1 MSAVKKVALIF
12 GASGGIGSN
21 IYRNLKIKKFEVYG
35 YSRTSDPDNNNNIIG
50 EKYLKD
56 LSNKFIEKNIK
67 IKIFINAIG
76 FLHDNYYSPE
86 KKLQDIN
93 LEYMKKCFE
102 VNTIPTALM
111 IKYFCPLMI
120 KEEKSIFATISAKV
134 GSISDNYLGGW
145 YSYRASKAAL
155 NQIIK
160 TSSIEQKR
168 LNKNLIM
175 VSVHP
180 GTVSTRLSNPFIGKR
195 NVQSPSEAATK
206 IISLLETLTF
216 EDSGLFFDYNK
227 KIIPF

>member
-1 MSAVKKVALIF
+1 MSANKKVALVF
-12 GASGGIGSN
+12 GVSGGIGGN
-21 IYRNLKIKKFEVYG
+21 IYTNLKRKKFEVYG
-35 YSRTSDPDNNNNIIG
+35 FSRTTNPNNNNIIS

-56 LSNKFIEKNIK
+56 LSLKFVEKNIK

-76 FLHDNYYSPE
+76 FLHDNNYSPE

-93 LEYMKKCFE
+93 LEYMRKCFE
-102 VNTIPTALM
+102 INTIPTALM
-111 IKYFCPLMI
+111 IKYFCPIMI
-120 KEEKSIFATISAKV
+120 KEEKSIFASISAKV

-180 GTVSTRLSNPFIGKR
+180 GTVNTKLSSPFIGKR
-195 NVQSPSEAATK
+195 KVQTPSEAATK
-206 IISLLETLTF
+206 IINLLETLTL

-227 KIIPF
+227 DIIPF

>member
-1 MSAVKKVALIF
+1 MSANKKVALVF
-12 GASGGIGSN
+12 GVSGGIGSN
-21 IYRNLKIKKFEVYG
+21 IYSLLKRKDFKVYG
-35 YSRTSDPDNNNNIIG
+35 FSRTTDQKSNIIS

-56 LSNKFIEKNIK
+56 LSHKFIEQNIK
-67 IKIFINAIG
+67 VKIFINAIG
-76 FLHDNYYSPE
+76 YLHDNYYSPE

-102 VNTIPTALM
+102 INTIPTALM

-120 KEEKSIFATISAKV
+120 KEEKSIFASISAKV

-175 VSVHP
+175 ISIHP
-180 GTVSTRLSNPFIGKR
+180 GTVNTKLSMPFIGKR
-195 NVQSPSEAATK
+195 KVQTPSEAAAK
-206 IISLLETLTF
+206 IINVLEKLTL

-227 KIIPF
+227 NIIPF

>member
-1 MSAVKKVALIF
+1 MSASKKAALVF
-12 GASGGIGSN
+12 GVSGGIGSN
-21 IYRNLKIKKFEVYG
+21 IYINLKRKKIEVYG
-35 YSRTSDPDNNNNIIG
+35 FSRTTEHNNIIS

-56 LSNKFIEKNIK
+56 LSLKFIEQNIK

-76 FLHDNYYSPE
+76 FLHDKYYSPE

-93 LEYMKKCFE
+93 QEYMKKCFE
-102 VNTIPTALM
+102 INTIPTALM

-120 KEEKSIFATISAKV
+120 KDEKSVFASISAKV

-180 GTVSTRLSNPFIGKR
+180 GTVNTRLSNPFIGKR
-195 NVQSPSEAATK
+195 KVQTPSEAAIK
-206 IISLLETLTF
+206 IINLLEKLTL

-227 KIIPF
+227 NIIPF

>member
-1 MSAVKKVALIF
+1 MSASKKAALVF
-12 GASGGIGSN
+12 GVSGGIGSN
-21 IYRNLKIKKFEVYG
+21 IYSNLKRKKFEVYG
-35 YSRTSDPDNNNNIIG
+35 FSRTTEANHNIIS

-56 LSNKFIEKNIK
+56 LSHKFIEQNIK

-76 FLHDNYYSPE
+76 FLHDNYFSPE

-93 LEYMKKCFE
+93 QEYMKKCFE
-102 VNTIPTALM
+102 INTIPTALM
-111 IKYFCPLMI
+111 IKYFCPLMT
-120 KEEKSIFATISAKV
+120 KDEKSIFASISAKV

-180 GTVSTRLSNPFIGKR
+180 GTVNTRLSNPFIGKKK
-195 NVQSPSEAATK
+195 VQTPSEAAIK
-206 IISLLETLTF
+206 IIDLLETLTL

-227 KIIPF
+227 NIIPF

>member
-1 MSAVKKVALIF
+1 MSTAKKVALVF
-12 GASGGIGSN
+12 GVSGGIGSN
-21 IYRNLKIKKFEVYG
+21 IYSILKSKMFEVYG
-35 YSRTSDPDNNNNIIG
+35 FSRTTDPNNNIIS

-56 LSNKFIEKNIK
+56 LSIKFIEQKIK
-67 IKIFINAIG
+67 IKIFVNAIG

-93 LEYMKKCFE
+93 LEYMKKSFE
-102 VNTIPTALM
+102 INTIPTALM

-120 KEEKSIFATISAKV
+120 KEEKSIFASISAKV

-175 VSVHP
+175 VSIHP
-180 GTVSTRLSNPFIGKR
+180 GTVNTKLSSPFIGKR
-195 NVQSPSEAATK
+195 KVQTPSEAATN
-206 IISLLETLTF
+206 IINLLETLTV

-227 KIIPF
+227 NILPF

>member
-1 MSAVKKVALIF
+1 MSATKKVALIF
-12 GASGGIGSN
+12 GISGGIGSN
-21 IYRNLKIKKFEVYG
+21 IYSNLKRKKFEVYG
-35 YSRTSDPDNNNNIIG
+35 FSRTTDPNNNIIS

-56 LSNKFIEKNIK
+56 LSNKFKEQNIK
-67 IKIFINAIG
+67 INIFINTIG
-76 FLHDNYYSPE
+76 FLHNNYYSPE

-120 KEEKSIFATISAKV
+120 KEEKSIFASISAKV

-180 GTVSTRLSNPFIGKR
+180 GTVSTRLSRPFIGKR

-227 KIIPF
+227 NIIPF

>member
-1 MSAVKKVALIF
+1 MSSSKKVALVF
-12 GASGGIGSN
+12 GVSGGIGSS
-21 IYRNLKIKKFEVYG
+21 IYSNLKRKKYEVYG
-35 YSRTSDPDNNNNIIG
+35 FSRTTESNNNDIIS

-56 LSNKFIEKNIK
+56 LSHKFIEQNIK

-76 FLHDNYYSPE
+76 FLHDNYYAPE

-93 LEYMKKCFE
+93 QEYMKKCFQI
-102 VNTIPTALM
+102 NTIPTALM
-111 IKYFCPLMI
+111 IKYFCPIMI
-120 KEEKSIFATISAKV
+120 KEEKSIFASISAKV
-134 GSISDNYLGGW
+134 GSISDNHLGGW

-180 GTVSTRLSNPFIGKR
+180 GTVNTRLSSPFIGKR
-195 NVQSPSEAATK
+195 KVQTPSEAAIK
-206 IISLLETLTF
+206 IIDLLETLTL

-227 KIIPF
+227 NIIPF

>member
-1 MSAVKKVALIF
+1 MSDAKKIALVF
-12 GASGGIGSN
+12 GISGGIGSN
-21 IYRNLKIKKFEVYG
+21 IYNHLKRKKFKVYG
-35 YSRTSDPDNNNNIIG
+35 FSRTKELNSDIIS
-50 EKYLKD
+50 ENYLKA
-56 LSNKFIEKNIK
+56 LSQKFTEQNIK

-93 LEYMKKCFE
+93 QEYMKKCFE
-102 VNTIPTALM
+102 INTIPTALM
-111 IKYFCPLMI
+111 IKYFCPLMT
-120 KEEKSIFATISAKV
+120 KDEKSIFASISAKV

-168 LNKNLIM
+168 FNKNLIM

-180 GTVSTRLSNPFIGKR
+180 GTVNTRLSNPFIGKR
-195 NVQSPSEAATK
+195 KVQTPSEAAIK
-206 IISLLETLTF
+206 IIDLLETLTL

-227 KIIPF
+227 NIIPF

>member
-1 MSAVKKVALIF
+1 MSDTKKIALVF
-12 GASGGIGSN
+12 GVSGGIGNS
-21 IYRNLKIKKFEVYG
+21 IYNQLENKNFKVYG
-35 YSRTSDPDNNNNIIG
+35 FSRNTNNNVIS
-50 EKYLKD
+50 EQYLKE
-56 LSNKFIEKNIK
+56 LSYEFMKQNLK
-67 IKIFINAIG
+67 IKIFINTIG
-76 FLHDNYYSPE
+76 FLHDDNYFPE

-93 LEYMKKCFE
+93 PEYMKKCFE
-102 VNTIPTALM
+102 INTIPTALM
-111 IKYFCPLMI
+111 IKYFCPIMI
-120 KEEKSIFATISAKV
+120 KDEKSIFASISAKV

-180 GTVSTRLSNPFIGKR
+180 GTVNTRLSSPFIGKR
-195 NVQSPSEAATK
+195 KVQTPSEAATK
-206 IISLLETLTF
+206 IINLLETLTV

-227 KIIPF
+227 NILPF

>member
-1 MSAVKKVALIF
+1 MSDAKKVALIF
-12 GASGGIGSN
+12 GVSGGIGSS
-21 IYRNLKIKKFEVYG
+21 IYSHLKRKNFKVYG
-35 YSRTSDPDNNNNIIG
+35 FSRTTEHNNNIIS
-50 EKYLKD
+50 EKYFKD
-56 LSNKFIEKNIK
+56 LSQKFIAQNIK

-86 KKLQDIN
+86 KKFQDIN
-93 LEYMKKCFE
+93 LDYMKKCFE

-111 IKYFCPLMI
+111 IKYFSPIMI
-120 KEEKSIFATISAKV
+120 KQEKSIFASISAKV

-180 GTVSTRLSNPFIGKR
+180 GTVNTKLSSPFIGKR
-195 NVQSPSEAATK
+195 KVQTPSEAAAK
-206 IISLLETLTF
+206 IINLLEKLTL
-216 EDSGLFFDYNK
+216 EDSGLFFDYNNN
-227 KIIPF
+227 IIPF

>member
-1 MSAVKKVALIF
+1 MSDAKKVALVF
-12 GASGGIGSN
+12 GVSGGIGNS
-21 IYRNLKIKKFEVYG
+21 IFSLLKRKNFKVYG
-35 YSRTSDPDNNNNIIG
+35 FSRTTEGNNNIIS
-50 EKYLKD
+50 EKYFKV
-56 LSNKFIEKNIK
+56 LSHKLIEQNIK
-67 IKIFINAIG
+67 IKILINAIG

-93 LEYMKKCFE
+93 IDYMKKCFE
-102 VNTIPTALM
+102 INTIPSALM
-111 IKYFCPLMI
+111 IKYLCPLMI
-120 KEEKSIFATISAKV
+120 KEEKSIFASISAKV

-180 GTVSTRLSNPFIGKR
+180 GTVNTKLSSPFIGKR
-195 NVQSPSEAATK
+195 EVQTPSEAATK
-206 IISLLETLTF
+206 IINVLENLTL
-216 EDSGLFFDYNK
+216 EDSGLLFDYNNN
-227 KIIPF
+227 IIPF

>member
-1 MSAVKKVALIF
+1 MSNTKKVALVF
-12 GASGGIGSN
+12 GISGGIGGN
-21 IYRNLKIKKFEVYG
+21 IYNQLKRRNFKVYG
-35 YSRTSDPDNNNNIIG
+35 FSRATDPNNNIIS

-56 LSNKFIEKNIK
+56 LSYKFIEQNIK

-102 VNTIPTALM
+102 INTIPTALM
-111 IKYFCPLMI
+111 IKYFCPTMI
-120 KEEKSIFATISAKV
+120 KEEKSIFASISAKV

-180 GTVSTRLSNPFIGKR
+180 GTVNTRLSNPFLGKR
-195 NVQSPSEAATK
+195 KVQTPSEATTK
-206 IISLLETLTF
+206 IINLLETLTL

-227 KIIPF
+227 TVIPF

>member
-1 MSAVKKVALIF
+1 MSASKKAALVF
-12 GASGGIGSN
+12 GVSGGIGSN
-21 IYRNLKIKKFEVYG
+21 IYSNLKRKKFEVYG
-35 YSRTSDPDNNNNIIG
+35 FSRTTEPNNNIIS

-56 LSNKFIEKNIK
+56 LSLKFIEQNIK

-93 LEYMKKCFE
+93 QEYMKKCFE
-102 VNTIPTALM
+102 INTIPTALM
-111 IKYFCPLMI
+111 IKYFCPLMT
-120 KEEKSIFATISAKV
+120 KDEKSIFASISAKV

-175 VSVHP
+175 VSIHP
-180 GTVSTRLSNPFIGKR
+180 GTVNTRLSNPFIGKR
-195 NVQSPSEAATK
+195 KVQTPSEAAIK
-206 IISLLETLTF
+206 IIDLLETLTL

-227 KIIPF
+227 NIIPF

>member
-1 MSAVKKVALIF
+1 MSASKKAALVF
-12 GASGGIGSN
+12 GVSGGIGSN
-21 IYRNLKIKKFEVYG
+21 IYNNLKRKKFEVYG
-35 YSRTSDPDNNNNIIG
+35 FSRTTEPNNNIIS

-56 LSNKFIEKNIK
+56 LSLKFIEQNIK

-76 FLHDNYYSPE
+76 FLHNNYYSPE

-93 LEYMKKCFE
+93 QEYMKKCFE
-102 VNTIPTALM
+102 INTIPTALM
-111 IKYFCPLMI
+111 IKYFCPLMT
-120 KEEKSIFATISAKV
+120 KDEKSIFASISAKV

-155 NQIIK
+155 NQLIK

-168 LNKNLIM
+168 FNKNLIM

-180 GTVSTRLSNPFIGKR
+180 GTVNTRLSNPFIGKKK
-195 NVQSPSEAATK
+195 VQTPSEAAIK
-206 IISLLETLTF
+206 IIDLLETLTL

-227 KIIPF
+227 NIIPF

>member
-1 MSAVKKVALIF
+1 VSNNEKIALVF
-12 GASGGIGSN
+12 GSSGGIGGN
-21 IYRNLKIKKFEVYG
+21 IYTQLKRKNFKVYG
-35 YSRTSDPDNNNNIIG
+35 FSRTTEPNANIIS
-50 EKYLKD
+50 ERYLKT
-56 LSNKFIEKNIK
+56 LSHKFIEQKKK

-76 FLHDNYYSPE
+76 FLHDNNFSPE

-93 LEYMKKCFE
+93 TEYMKKCFE

-120 KEEKSIFATISAKV
+120 KEEKSIFASISAKV

-180 GTVSTRLSNPFIGKR
+180 GTVDSKLSSPFIGKK
-195 NVQSPSEAATK
+195 NVQTPDEAATK
-206 IISLLETLTF
+206 IINLLENLNF
-216 EDSGLFFDYNK
+216 EDSGLLFDYNNN
-227 KIIPF
+227 IIPF

>member
-1 MSAVKKVALIF
+1 MSANKKVALVF
-12 GASGGIGSN
+12 GVSGGIGSN
-21 IYRNLKIKKFEVYG
+21 IYSKLKRKNFEVYG
-35 YSRTSDPDNNNNIIG
+35 FSRTTEPNNTNIIS

-56 LSNKFIEKNIK
+56 LSHKFIEEKIK

-76 FLHDNYYSPE
+76 FLHDDFYSPE
-86 KKLQDIN
+86 KRLQDIN
-93 LEYMKKCFE
+93 LGYMKKCFE
-102 VNTIPTALM
+102 INTIPTALM
-111 IKYFCPLMI
+111 IKYFSPIMI
-120 KEEKSIFATISAKV
+120 KDEKSIFASISAKV

-168 LNKNLIM
+168 FNKNLIM

-180 GTVSTRLSNPFIGKR
+180 GTVNTRLSNPFIGKR
-195 NVQSPSEAATK
+195 KVQTPSEAAIK
-206 IISLLETLTF
+206 IINLLETLTI

-227 KIIPF
+227 NIIPF

>member
-1 MSAVKKVALIF
+1 MSASKKAALVF
-12 GASGGIGSN
+12 GVSGGIGSN
-21 IYRNLKIKKFEVYG
+21 IYNNLKRKKFEVYG
-35 YSRTSDPDNNNNIIG
+35 FSRTTEPNNNIIS

-56 LSNKFIEKNIK
+56 LSLKFIEQNIK

-76 FLHDNYYSPE
+76 FLHNNYYSPE

-93 LEYMKKCFE
+93 QEYMKKCFE
-102 VNTIPTALM
+102 INTIPTALM
-111 IKYFCPLMI
+111 IKYFCPLMT
-120 KEEKSIFATISAKV
+120 KDEKSIFASISAKV

-180 GTVSTRLSNPFIGKR
+180 GTVNTRLSNPFIGKR
-195 NVQSPSEAATK
+195 KVQTPSEAAIK
-206 IISLLETLTF
+206 IIDLLETLTL

-227 KIIPF
+227 NIIPF

>member
-1 MSAVKKVALIF
+1 MSTDKKVALVF
-12 GASGGIGSN
+12 GVSGGIGGN
-21 IYRNLKIKKFEVYG
+21 IYTNLKRKKFEVYG
-35 YSRTSDPDNNNNIIG
+35 FSRTTNPNNNNIIS

-56 LSNKFIEKNIK
+56 LSLKFVEKNIK

-102 VNTIPTALM
+102 INTIPTALM

-180 GTVSTRLSNPFIGKR
+180 GTVNTKLSSPFIGKR
-195 NVQSPSEAATK
+195 KVQTPSEAAAK
-206 IISLLETLTF
+206 IINLLEKLTL
-216 EDSGLFFDYNK
+216 EDSGLLFDYNRNV
-227 KIIPF
+227 IPF

>member
-1 MSAVKKVALIF
+1 MSANKKVALVF
-12 GASGGIGSN
+12 GVSGGIGSN
-21 IYRNLKIKKFEVYG
+21 IYSKLKRKNFEVYG
-35 YSRTSDPDNNNNIIG
+35 FSRTTEPNNTNIIS

-56 LSNKFIEKNIK
+56 LSHKFIEENIK

-93 LEYMKKCFE
+93 PEYLKKCFE
-102 VNTIPTALM
+102 INTIPTALM
-111 IKYFCPLMI
+111 IKYFCPIMI
-120 KEEKSIFATISAKV
+120 KEEKSIFASISAKV

-175 VSVHP
+175 ISVHP
-180 GTVSTRLSNPFIGKR
+180 GTVNTKLSTPFIGKR
-195 NVQSPSEAATK
+195 KVQTPSESAIK
-206 IISLLETLTF
+206 IINLLEKLTF
-216 EDSGLFFDYNK
+216 EDSGLFFDYDKN
-227 KIIPF
+227 IIPF

>member
-1 MSAVKKVALIF
+1 MSANKKVALVF
-12 GASGGIGSN
+12 GVSGGIGSS
-21 IYRNLKIKKFEVYG
+21 IYSLLKRKDFKVYG
-35 YSRTSDPDNNNNIIG
+35 FSRTTDQNSNIIS

-56 LSNKFIEKNIK
+56 LSHKFIEQNIK
-67 IKIFINAIG
+67 VKIFINAIG

-102 VNTIPTALM
+102 INTIPTALM
-111 IKYFCPLMI
+111 VKYFCPLMI
-120 KEEKSIFATISAKV
+120 KEEKSIFASISAKV

-175 VSVHP
+175 ISVHP
-180 GTVSTRLSNPFIGKR
+180 GTVNTKLSRPFIGGKK
-195 NVQSPSEAATK
+195 VQTPSEAATK
-206 IISLLETLTF
+206 IINLLEKLTL
-216 EDSGLFFDYNK
+216 EDNGLFFDYNK
-227 KIIPF
+227 NIIPF

>member
-1 MSAVKKVALIF
+1 MSTAKKVALVF
-12 GASGGIGSN
+12 GVSGGIGSN
-21 IYRNLKIKKFEVYG
+21 IYNNLKRKKFEVYG
-35 YSRTSDPDNNNNIIG
+35 FSRTTEPNNNIIS

-56 LSNKFIEKNIK
+56 LSLKFIEQNIK

-76 FLHDNYYSPE
+76 FLHNNYYSPE

-93 LEYMKKCFE
+93 QEYMKKCFE
-102 VNTIPTALM
+102 INTIPTALM
-111 IKYFCPLMI
+111 IKYFCPLMT
-120 KEEKSIFATISAKV
+120 KDEKSIFASISAKV

-168 LNKNLIM
+168 FNKNLIM

-180 GTVSTRLSNPFIGKR
+180 GTVNTRLSNPFIGKR
-195 NVQSPSEAATK
+195 KVQTPSEAAIK
-206 IISLLETLTF
+206 IIDLLETLTL

-227 KIIPF
+227 NIIPF

>member
-1 MSAVKKVALIF
+1 MSASKKAALVF
-12 GASGGIGSN
+12 GVSGGIGSN
-21 IYRNLKIKKFEVYG
+21 IYSNLKRKKFEVYG
-35 YSRTSDPDNNNNIIG
+35 FSRTTEPNNNIIS

-56 LSNKFIEKNIK
+56 LSLKFIEQNIK

-76 FLHDNYYSPE
+76 FLHNNFFSPE

-93 LEYMKKCFE
+93 QEYMKKCFE
-102 VNTIPTALM
+102 INTIPTALM
-111 IKYFCPLMI
+111 IKYFCPLMT
-120 KEEKSIFATISAKV
+120 KDEKSIFASISAKV

-180 GTVSTRLSNPFIGKR
+180 GTVNTRLSNPFIGKKK
-195 NVQSPSEAATK
+195 VQTPSEAAIK
-206 IISLLETLTF
+206 IIDLLETLTL

-227 KIIPF
+227 NIIPF

>member
-1 MSAVKKVALIF
+1 MSANKKVALVF

-21 IYRNLKIKKFEVYG
+21 IYTKLKRKNFEVYG
-35 YSRTSDPDNNNNIIG
+35 FSRTTESSNTNIIS

-56 LSNKFIEKNIK
+56 LSLKFIEENIK

-76 FLHDNYYSPE
+76 FLHDDYYSPE
-86 KKLQDIN
+86 KRLQDIN
-93 LEYMKKCFE
+93 LDYMKKCFE
-102 VNTIPTALM
+102 INTIPTALM
-111 IKYFCPLMI
+111 IKYFCPIMI
-120 KEEKSIFATISAKV
+120 KEEKSIFASISAKV

-180 GTVSTRLSNPFIGKR
+180 GTVNTKLSSPFIGKR
-195 NVQSPSEAATK
+195 KVQTPSESATK
-206 IISLLETLTF
+206 IIKLLETLTL
-216 EDSGLFFDYNK
+216 EDSGLFFDCNK
-227 KIIPF
+227 NIIPF

>member
-1 MSAVKKVALIF
+1 MSSTKKIAIVF
-12 GASGGIGSN
+12 GISGGIGSN
-21 IYRNLKIKKFEVYG
+21 IYNQLKRKKLKVYG
-35 YSRTSDPDNNNNIIG
+35 FSRTTESNNSIIS

-56 LSNKFIEKNIK
+56 LSLKFIEQNIK

-76 FLHDNYYSPE
+76 FLHDSYYSPE

-102 VNTIPTALM
+102 INTIPTALM
-111 IKYFCPLMI
+111 IKYFCPLMM
-120 KEEKSIFATISAKV
+120 KEEKSVFASISAKV
-134 GSISDNYLGGW
+134 GSISENYLGGW

-180 GTVSTRLSNPFIGKR
+180 GTVNTKLSSPFIGKKE
-195 NVQSPSEAATK
+195 VQTPSEAAMK
-206 IISLLETLTF
+206 IINLLEKLTF
-216 EDSGLFFDYNK
+216 KDSGLFFDYNNN
-227 KIIPF
+227 IIPF

>member
-1 MSAVKKVALIF
+1 MSSSKKAALVF
-12 GASGGIGSN
+12 GVSGGIGSN
-21 IYRNLKIKKFEVYG
+21 IYNNLKRKKFEVYG
-35 YSRTSDPDNNNNIIG
+35 FSRTTEPNNNIIS

-56 LSNKFIEKNIK
+56 LSLKFIEQNIK

-76 FLHDNYYSPE
+76 FLHNNYYSPE

-93 LEYMKKCFE
+93 QEYMKKCFE
-102 VNTIPTALM
+102 INTIPTALM
-111 IKYFCPLMI
+111 IKYFCPLMT
-120 KEEKSIFATISAKV
+120 KDEKSIFASISAKV

-180 GTVSTRLSNPFIGKR
+180 GTVNTRLSNPFIGKR
-195 NVQSPSEAATK
+195 KVQTPSEAAIK
-206 IISLLETLTF
+206 IIDLLETLTL

-227 KIIPF
+227 NIIPF

>member
-1 MSAVKKVALIF
+1 MSTSKKVALVF
-12 GASGGIGSN
+12 GVSGGIGSN
-21 IYRNLKIKKFEVYG
+21 IYSNLKRKKLEVYG
-35 YSRTSDPDNNNNIIG
+35 FSRTTESDSIDIIS

-56 LSNKFIEKNIK
+56 LSQKFIEKNIK

-76 FLHDNYYSPE
+76 YLHDSYYSPE
-86 KKLQDIN
+86 KKLQDIDI
-93 LEYMKKCFE
+93 EYMKKCFE
-102 VNTIPTALM
+102 INTIPTALM

-120 KEEKSIFATISAKV
+120 REEKSIFASISAKV

-155 NQIIK
+155 NQVIK

-180 GTVSTRLSNPFIGKR
+180 GTVNTKLSSPFIGKR
-195 NVQSPSEAATK
+195 KIQTPSEAATK
-206 IISLLETLTF
+206 IVHLLETLTV

-227 KIIPF
+227 NIIPF